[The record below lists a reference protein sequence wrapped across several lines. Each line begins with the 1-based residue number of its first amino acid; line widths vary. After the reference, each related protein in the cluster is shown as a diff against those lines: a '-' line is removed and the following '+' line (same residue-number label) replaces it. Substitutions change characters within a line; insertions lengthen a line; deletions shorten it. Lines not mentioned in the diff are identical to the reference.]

1 MVHLRRRG
9 GTLCAWSHLPNCI
22 MRFSS
27 HVIPGCPLSCFRA
40 SFSFWFIHNH
50 LCIDHYCAP
59 LAIFF
64 SPLDAHFPLSIVNV
78 HNLAMYASHNDYSAR
93 CYIDLGS
100 SSLPHIIAIASMSL
114 VNFLTNDYFLVLGL
128 LCYCWTSFCSL
139 RSYLRRVFFP
149 LFFVDCLLSFFF
161 SSGCVYL
168 CSYLPCTFDRWIH
181 ILDFLY
187 TGIFSFS
194 YAHGHILHSR
204 Q

>member
-1 MVHLRRRG
+1 MAKQLWFIWEGEEVPYVHGPIFQIALWV
-9 GTLCAWSHLPNCI
+9 C
-22 MRFSS
+22 SS

-78 HNLAMYASHNDYSAR
+78 HNLAMYASHNVNVHNLAMYASHNDYSAR

-128 LCYCWTSFCSL
+128 LCYCWTSFCTL
-139 RSYLRRVFFP
+139 RSYLRRVFCP

-161 SSGCVYL
+161 FFGL
-168 CSYLPCTFDRWIH
+168 CLLVLLFT
-181 ILDFLY
+181 LY
-187 TGIFSFS
+187 FW
-194 YAHGHILHSR
+194 
-204 Q
+204 